1 MRILVIGAGAVG
13 GYFGGRLLAAG
24 RDVTF
29 LVREARAA
37 ALKASGLVIRSVTG
51 DVTLP
56 HPPTVTAA
64 SLDGPFD
71 LILLSCKAYD
81 LDEAMAAFAP
91 AVGPATA
98 ILPLLNGLDHLDRL
112 DARFGRLRVLGGQ
125 CLIAA
130 TLDSSGAILH
140 LNDSHALSF
149 GERGEVLSERVR
161 AIAAEMA
168 GAGFSARASEQIM
181 QEMWEKWVMLAA
193 LAGAT
198 CLMRASVGD
207 ILAAPAGN
215 RVLTG
220 LLEECRAI
228 AAANGHAPRDSVLAR
243 ARTMLTTPGSS
254 LTASMMRDVER
265 YGRTEADHI
274 LGDMIARRPPQP
286 ADTVPLLDIA
296 YAALKAYEARES
308 RDAAAPAG

>member
-64 SLDGPFD
+64 SLDGLFD

-98 ILPLLNGLDHLDRL
+98 ILPVLNGLNHLDRL
-112 DARFGRLRVLGGQ
+112 DASFGRLRVIGGQ

-130 TLDSSGAILH
+130 TLDPGGAILH

-149 GERGEVLSERVR
+149 GERGAVLSERVR

-168 GAGFSARASEQIM
+168 GAGFDARASEQTM

-193 LAGAT
+193 LAAAT

-207 ILAAPAGN
+207 ILAAPGGS

-228 AAANGHAPRDSVLAR
+228 AEANGHAPRDNVLSRAR
-243 ARTMLTTPGSS
+243 AMLTTPGST
-254 LTASMMRDVER
+254 LTASMLRDVER
-265 YGRTEADHI
+265 HGRTEADHI
-274 LGDMIARRPPQP
+274 LGDLIARRPAQP
-286 ADTVPLLDIA
+286 AGTVPLLDIA
-296 YAALKAYEARES
+296 YATLKAYEAQES
-308 RDAAAPAG
+308 RIAAAPAG